1 MEKNDFD
8 EYVICSP
15 DECTACAACMN
26 VCSREAISMQ
36 EDDWGYWHPVIDAGR
51 CVECGLCRM
60 VCPVLHP
67 LNLHRPKKALAVV
80 CRNEKEHRSSSSG
93 GAASILSKYVVAQG
107 GSVYGCYQKN
117 YREIRHIR
125 VDEDK
130 DIVLLK
136 GSKYVQSEISLCYRE
151 AKQDLQD
158 NRMVLFIGTPCQVAG
173 LKRFLRKE
181 YPNLYTID
189 LVCHGVASQRMLRED
204 VEAYG
209 VTRDVEKEKLCVNF
223 RWKTKSGIRFGI
235 RLWQTGKEKYS
246 ILKSTRFPYDAYI
259 TAFMT
264 GLSFRENCH
273 HCVYAKSDRIGDL
286 TIGDFWGLGAYQKTQ
301 IKANEGVS
309 LVLVNTDN
317 GEQLLKK
324 LQSELVIEE
333 RTMREAVQGNANLR
347 AASVRPQGKD
357 IFKKVMVE
365 KGLKAAC
372 HAALS
377 HKKYFCMVI
386 VEELKRF
393 SPLVATFK
401 RMRLFINQI
410 RRQ

>member
-1 MEKNDFD
+1 MVTNR
-8 EYVICSP
+8 YIICSP

-26 VCSREAISMQ
+26 VCNHGAISMQ
-36 EDDWGYWHPVIDAGR
+36 EDDCGYWHPEIDADR

-67 LNLHRPKKALAVV
+67 LDLHRPEKAFAVV
-80 CRNEKEHRSSSSG
+80 CRNKREHRSSSSG
-93 GAASILSKYVVAQG
+93 GAASVLSRYVVAQG

-158 NRMVLFIGTPCQVAG
+158 NRIVLFIGTPCQVTG

-209 VTRDVEKEKLCVNF
+209 VTRDVENEICVNF
-223 RWKTKSGIRFGI
+223 RWKTRLGIRFGI
-235 RLWQTGKEKYS
+235 QLWQMGKEKNC

-301 IKANEGVS
+301 IKAKEGVS
-309 LVLVNTDN
+309 LVLVNTDK
-317 GEQLLKK
+317 GEQLLEN
-324 LQSELVIEE
+324 LQSEFVIEE
-333 RTMREAVQGNANLR
+333 RTIKEAVQGNANLR

-357 IFKKVMVE
+357 IFKKVLVE

-377 HKKYFCMVI
+377 RKKYLRLVI

-401 RMRLFINQI
+401 RMRLFIHQI
-410 RRQ
+410 KQ

>member
-1 MEKNDFD
+1 MDR
-8 EYVICSP
+8 YTICSL
-15 DECTACAACMN
+15 DRCTACAACMN
-26 VCSREAISMQ
+26 VCNHGAISMQ
-36 EDDWGYWHPVIDAGR
+36 EDDCGYWHPEIDADR

-67 LNLHRPKKALAVV
+67 LDLHRPEKAFAVV
-80 CRNEKEHRSSSSG
+80 CRNKREHRSSSSG
-93 GAASILSKYVVAQG
+93 GAASVLSRYVVAQG

-158 NRMVLFIGTPCQVAG
+158 NRIVLFIGTPCQVAG